1 MGNAS
6 FNASDGRKNN
16 GFYKSSSDKAAT
28 SCPFPIPV
36 PFAFKPQTLCIRQT
50 LRLPASQGND
60 KPRDI
65 VVLRRV
71 HVLAE
76 LTVPFVAANQVSNDN
91 DNNNEYQRDN
101 NDNDNNNGALV
112 KAVNDLCRMLGMASN
127 IENIQHIDRGLH
139 QKEHAPSALLSSASS
154 SNRTLRFYVVKAAD
168 AHLGM
173 PVPGAKQVGP
183 LAVVAAT
190 TLEKWLSS
198 SIDI

>member
-1 MGNAS
+1 MGHA
-6 FNASDGRKNN
+6 
-16 GFYKSSSDKAAT
+16 SSSTSDRRISNGLAAAAT
-28 SCPFPIPV
+28 PFPIPV

-112 KAVNDLCRMLGMASN
+112 KAVNDLCRTLGMASN

-139 QKEHAPSALLSSASS
+139 QKEHAPSALLSASS
-154 SNRTLRFYVVKAAD
+154 STLRFYVVKAAD